1 MKKIIITLS
10 VLGILMCLQSPKEE
24 SVTHVIN
31 GDAEMVV
38 PAGFTSYYDEGSDG
52 YYIDL
57 ISYHHPLWSY
67 EKCEDKLF
75 LSEEEFEKKYQ

>member
-52 YYIDL
+52 YCIDT
-57 ISYHHPLWSY
+57 IAYENPTWSY
-67 EKCEDKLF
+67 EKCEDFLF
-75 LSEEEFEKKYQ
+75 LSEEEFKEKY